1 MPNSLPPRVGT
12 WGSATTSFCR
22 AGRAHR
28 APSMC
33 ATLQLRAS
41 PEAPSAGARAGP
53 GGRLAGG
60 AEVSLGFRGLHWL
73 LVQRQVASQ
82 KGDQSPAKTSAG
94 TGITLGG
101 EDSRPR
107 GLGQG
112 LRFCCQRSFAEALIS
127 ISQVALSLQGTH
139 SPGHEVQ
146 AVKYARPPSAV
157 SAMTPTTP
165 LRTDFMPGAG
175 DTRSSPLRALLPH
188 IHPLSGAGNEARC
201 GL

>member
-1 MPNSLPPRVGT
+1 MPNSLPLGVGT
-12 WGSATTSFCR
+12 QGSATTSFCR

-60 AEVSLGFRGLHWL
+60 GEVSLGFRGLHWL

-94 TGITLGG
+94 TGR

-146 AVKYARPPSAV
+146 AVKYARPLSAV

-175 DTRSSPLRALLPH
+175 NARSSPLRALLPH
-188 IHPLSGAGNEARC
+188 MHLLSGAGNEARC